1 MNVSFPHLPREPRV
15 PRAPQVLELRIH
27 GIKNT
32 TPAEILSVTAERVER
47 ADGDDLGAFWIEKAS
62 PAEPVSPPHRTRHE
76 AYSWGEMAR
85 SGGGPLALIGTLFVH
100 LGWLLILP
108 FGLCNVA
115 YWTRRI
121 PTRQRPGRWDGGR
134 GAPVLRLF
142 ALGLTLIYVT
152 ALASVSLDL
161 IGVQCFRLDGTVCSQ
176 LPSTFDALQNL
187 ARGPRLALLTL
198 IPLGIMLLLYVISHR
213 ARVRFEPNISR
224 LAKPRGGGVPHSGH
238 HGDAPVAPA
247 MPGAAASA
255 SATTTGSGATDPL
268 GEPAAAD
275 AAGPDASAAP
285 LPEPALLASAEFWV
299 QARVAATTERLHFAA
314 VLLFLVLLLA
324 GDRLYAGNAAL
335 QAGQVDLLR
344 VFATSP
350 TAFLCLVLAAAGLAL
365 VCVLIVITSE
375 SDPERILVRRRL
387 AGWLLVLSG
396 VLLLVTGLSSAIDP
410 ASQLRLPA
418 GTTVVPTVVGLE
430 AAPTLLVGVL
440 LGLSVAALGWRRGV
454 PVWLSIV
461 VLVAALG
468 FLLIGRSLS
477 EDAGPVAPAAAPYYL
492 GAALLLVLELVFVL
506 RYPLGG
512 NRSERHAAFA
522 YEGWR
527 GMGPGVVMLLAL
539 GVAMTL
545 ASLVVVGFA
554 AFLAIPLAD
563 TATDGL
569 WRAASE
575 SPLIVPPA
583 YVEFG
588 VVLLG
593 MLLVVLLFAAA
604 TLVPLVTR
612 LFRLSTPA
620 LRRDAAPVDDG
631 EVIAPLPGYGEA
643 GVPPVAHS
651 IDRVELRVLKA
662 RRFAALTQ
670 RGEPL
675 LGFLAVTIGVGLA
688 ATAVLRFPPATATT
702 NPWLSATPSI
712 AVGILS
718 ATALTAVAAI
728 AMNALTRSERP
739 LGLLWD
745 LICFLP
751 RAGHPFGPP
760 CYSDRVV
767 PELNSRVRDWL
778 EPGGLPRVRRRV
790 VLSAHSLGAVLAV
803 STIFA
808 HASATA
814 AGRPLAG
821 ATDGAPRIG
830 LITYGTQLRAY
841 FGRFFP
847 ELLGPAVLGTRPC
860 RAPRLFGGDPWLRQ
874 VLDDE
879 RDQGLPAPVG
889 PGTLRAVL
897 TPAPAPGLATPLPFW
912 INVWRRTD
920 FLGFPVNS
928 YRANVIDRGAS
939 EVEPTTYLLSIATHG
954 KYPDIAQYSAAIDD
968 LLERMLPPAAP
979 TTPRPAVRRKG
990 TVSTP
995 RTPRHG
1001 ASAGMGGMGD
1011 ATRSADADTD

>member
-1 MNVSFPHLPREPRV
+1 MNVSFQAARHRE

-32 TPAEILSVTAERVER
+32 TPAEMLGVSADQVER
-47 ADGDDLGAFWIEKAS
+47 ADGDELGAFWIEKT
-62 PAEPVSPPHRTRHE
+62 PPPTAGQQTPRRTRRE

-121 PTRQRPGRWDGGR
+121 PTRQRAGRWDGGR

-161 IGVQCFRLDGTVCSQ
+161 IGVQCFPLDGTVCSQ
-176 LPSTFDALQNL
+176 LPSIFDALQNL

-198 IPLGIMLLLYVISHR
+198 IPLGVMLLLYVISHR
-213 ARVRFEPNISR
+213 ARVRFEPNIAR
-224 LAKPRGGGVPHSGH
+224 LAKPRTGGVPDSGH
-238 HGDAPVAPA
+238 HDGAPVAPVV
-247 MPGAAASA
+247 PGTTASA
-255 SATTTGSGATDPL
+255 PTDRSGATAAPV
-268 GEPAAAD
+268 EPAAAD
-275 AAGPDASAAP
+275 AAGPGASAASV
-285 LPEPALLASAEFWV
+285 PEPTIVPPPALLASAEFWV

-314 VLLFLVLLLA
+314 VLLFLALLLS
-324 GDRLYAGNAAL
+324 GDRLYAGNAEL
-335 QAGQVDLLR
+335 QAGRFDPLE

-350 TAFLCLVLAAAGLAL
+350 IAFLAFVLAATGLAL

-375 SDPERILVRRRL
+375 SDPDRILVRRRL

-396 VLLLVTGLSSAIDP
+396 VLLLFTGLSSAVDP
-410 ASQLRLPA
+410 ASRLQLPA
-418 GTTVVPTVVGLE
+418 GTLVVPTVVGLE

-461 VLVAALG
+461 VLVGALG

-492 GAALLLVLELVFVL
+492 GAALLLALELLFVL
-506 RYPLGG
+506 RYPLGA
-512 NRSERHAAFA
+512 NRAERHAAFA

-569 WRAASE
+569 WRAASA
-575 SPLIVPPA
+575 SPLVVPPA

-612 LFRLSTPA
+612 LYRLSTPA
-620 LRRDAAPVDDG
+620 LRRDGDRVDDAV
-631 EVIAPLPGYGEA
+631 VIAPLPDYGASGE
-643 GVPPVAHS
+643 PPVAHS

-675 LGFLAVTIGVGLA
+675 LGFLAVTIGVGMA
-688 ATAVLRFPPATATT
+688 ATVVLRFPPATATT
-702 NPWLSATPSI
+702 SPWLSATPSI

-718 ATALTAVAAI
+718 ATALAAVAAI

-767 PELNSRVRDWL
+767 PELNARVRDWL
-778 EPGGLPRVRRRV
+778 EPDGVPLVRRRV

-803 STIFA
+803 STVFA
-808 HASATA
+808 HASATDA
-814 AGRPLAG
+814 RRPLAG
-821 ATDGAPRIG
+821 ATDGSPRIG
-830 LITYGTQLRAY
+830 LVTYGTQLRAY

-879 RDQGLPAPVG
+879 NDAGLPAVVA

-897 TPAPAPGLATPLPFW
+897 TPTRSPAPPFW

-928 YRANVIDRGAS
+928 YRENVIDRGAS
-939 EVEPTTYLLSIATHG
+939 EIEPTTYLLSIATHG
-954 KYPDIAQYSAAIDD
+954 LYPDVAQYDGAIDD
-968 LLERMLPPAAP
+968 LLERMLPPAAAVQ
-979 TTPRPAVRRKG
+979 PRPAARRR
-990 TVSTP
+990 TAVSAP
-995 RTPRHG
+995 RTPRHRSRG
-1001 ASAGMGGMGD
+1001 SD
-1011 ATRSADADTD
+1011 TRSAGTDTDTD